1 MQTIDTIVTMFENSL
16 PVRFGVI
23 LYSTKM
29 IETLEANGG
38 EFPSSSLE
46 NESQIK
52 EDLSSLVKTY
62 FLSFIGLLYALR
74 KFS

>member
-52 EDLSSLVKTY
+52 EDLSSLVMTY